1 MNNIINM
8 NSQIKRIITLDDTS
22 KANELNKFFLSF
34 ETHDFSKE
42 RAEAP
47 ETTTCTYTPE
57 PLETD
62 PGQAQYTFS
71 KVCNKKSRSL
81 ETCP

>member
-22 KANELNKFFLSF
+22 KANELNMFFLSF

-42 RAEAP
+42 RAEGPGNVPLSLHGAAFFRNLLTVTLYP
-47 ETTTCTYTPE
+47 PAETE
-57 PLETD
+57 P
-62 PGQAQYTFS
+62 
-71 KVCNKKSRSL
+71 
-81 ETCP
+81 